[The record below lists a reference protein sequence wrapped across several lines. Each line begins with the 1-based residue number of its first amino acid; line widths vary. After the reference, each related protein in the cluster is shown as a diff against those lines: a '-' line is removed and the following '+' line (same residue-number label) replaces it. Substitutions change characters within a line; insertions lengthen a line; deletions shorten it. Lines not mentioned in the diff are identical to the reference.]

1 MTDRTLTDVE
11 SDLER
16 ATDLESGAAVDLLE
30 RAYRDL
36 EELADEPSVDEEHRR
51 TLESRLEQRVRELRN
66 RDAYDGG
73 DFGAA
78 MQPDEEDAP

>member
-1 MTDRTLTDVE
+1 MTDRSLPDIE

-16 ATDLESGAAVDLLE
+16 AADLETGAAVELLE
-30 RAYRDL
+30 RARRDL
-36 EELADEPSVDEEHRR
+36 AELADDPGVDQDHRR
-51 TLESRLEQRVRELRN
+51 TLENRLEQRMRELRN

-78 MQPDEEDAP
+78 MDPDEDNAP

>member
-1 MTDRTLTDVE
+1 MTDRNLTDIE

-16 ATDLESGAAVDLLE
+16 ATDLETGAAVDLLE
-30 RAYRDL
+30 RAHRDL
-36 EELADEPSVDEEHRR
+36 EELADDRTVDEDYRR
-51 TLESRLEQRVRELRN
+51 TLENRLEQRVRELRN

-78 MQPDEEDAP
+78 MNPDEDDAP

>member
-1 MTDRTLTDVE
+1 MTDRTLADVE

-16 ATDLESGAAVDLLE
+16 AATLETGAAVDLLE
-30 RAYRDL
+30 RARRDL
-36 EELADEPSVDEEHRR
+36 EELAGDPGVDQDHRR
-51 TLESRLEQRVRELRN
+51 TLENRLEQRVRELRN

-78 MQPDEEDAP
+78 MNPDEDDAP